1 MREKGKEKEF
11 FLPFS
16 SVISYLCTQI
26 AKRHGPQSRQDMTEE
41 ERWHWQESG
50 TAWRG
55 IGVYHVTLTVPSREP
70 LLGRLVIPDGDP
82 ALARIE
88 RTALGNAVVDELYVM
103 CRHYPE
109 VRILQFCLMPDHLH
123 AVVYV
128 TKVMKASIRSVVR
141 GYWQGVKKLGRAYSQ
156 RMEDGGHGAVSA
168 SVSASASG
176 ASSVSAS
183 VSGTSSV
190 SAELNSAT
198 MDKGGGGFPFPVFTE
213 RPFIR
218 PLSRRGQLQTM
229 IHYVQMNPQRLA
241 TKRMKPGFFRVQK
254 DIVIGNRKYDAVGN
268 VALLTQYPDGGA
280 IQHSDGGAMQRPDG
294 GLVQRPDGGLVQHSD
309 SGAMRRYDV
318 VHVRS
323 VMVKAAERGERQAL
337 RDYMNSRVLMARK
350 GTVMVSPFISMQ
362 ERQVMEVLLKEQRPV
377 VLLTGDGFREYYKPA
392 DYLFEACAA
401 GRLLILSPWPYDG
414 GKRHLSRADC
424 VALNGM
430 AEEICQQMNGEE
442 A

>member
-1 MREKGKEKEF
+1 
-11 FLPFS
+11 
-16 SVISYLCTQI
+16 
-26 AKRHGPQSRQDMTEE
+26 MTEE
-41 ERWHWQESG
+41 ERWHWQEPG

-82 ALARIE
+82 ALAHIE

-156 RMEDGGHGAVSA
+156 RMEAGGNGAGGSA
-168 SVSASASG
+168 SVPASASG
-176 ASSVSAS
+176 ASSLSAS
-183 VSGTSSV
+183 VSGASSV

-268 VALLTQYPDGGA
+268 VALLTQYPG
-280 IQHSDGGAMQRPDG
+280 G
-294 GLVQRPDGGLVQHSD
+294 GLVQYPDG
-309 SGAMRRYDV
+309 GAMRRYDV

-323 VMVKAAERGERQAL
+323 VMVKAAERGERQVL